1 MNTQELFGLI
11 ERLEAVEKSI
21 SDLQEEIRNGM
32 VEIFAN
38 VEGAGEWLDGLDE
51 AVIEIA
57 KRVGVDYVGQG
68 EMTALDTEVE
78 EVEYDGTVLKNRPE
92 VDTDSEVYEDDD
104 EVFVDESDIEG
115 ENEDE

>member
-92 VDTDSEVYEDDD
+92 VDTDSEPYEDD
-104 EVFVDESDIEG
+104 EVFVDESNDEEG

>member
-1 MNTQELFGLI
+1 MIDRTELYGLI
-11 ERLEAVEKSI
+11 ERIEALEKSI
-21 SDLQEEIRNGM
+21 SDLQEEVRNGM

-68 EMTALDTEVE
+68 EMAALDTEVE

-92 VDTDSEVYEDDD
+92 VDTDSEAYEDDD
-104 EVFVDESDIEG
+104 EVFVDDEEEEG
-115 ENEDE
+115 DEDE